1 MTEIDV
7 RSVIHH
13 AINECTGYDVSPLLE
28 HLQANEK
35 LATAVLNALKAKGLL
50 KMDIVVD

>member
-1 MTEIDV
+1 MTQDEV
-7 RSVIHH
+7 RSEIFH

-35 LATAVLNALKAKGLL
+35 LATAVFNALKAKGLL
-50 KMDIVVD
+50 KMDVVVD